1 MNISVII
8 PTLNAGAYI
17 ENLLSEIIKQDSGP
31 SDIII
36 IDSSSEDNTVSI
48 AKKYGAKTIT
58 IPRRDFDHGKTRNTA
73 AMKAGGEVL
82 VFMTQ
87 DALPYD
93 NTLLTRLTAPLKD
106 NGIAAAYGRHI
117 PRHDASLAE
126 KFARQFNYPE
136 KGLVKAVADIPV
148 YGIKTFFFSNVC
160 SAFKKELFFNIG
172 MFPEGIRLNE
182 DMMIAA
188 RLILKGYKTAYV
200 PEAKVY
206 HSHNYSILDQ
216 FRRYYNIGSS
226 IRQNRWLLNHTRPE
240 GDGMKFIKEQLSFVL
255 REKEY
260 STIPHILIETISK
273 YAGYRIGLIAG

>member
-8 PTLNAGAYI
+8 PTLNAGACI
-17 ENLLSEIIKQDSGP
+17 KNLLPALMEQDTGP
-31 SDIII
+31 SEIII

-48 AKKYGAKTIT
+48 AEEFGAKTMT
-58 IPRRDFDHGKTRNTA
+58 IPRRDFDHGRTRNMA
-73 AMKAGGEVL
+73 ALKAGGEVL

-93 NTLLTRLTAPLKD
+93 NTLLTKLVAPLKD
-106 NGIAAAYGRHI
+106 NAIVAAYGRHI
-117 PRHDASLAE
+117 PRPDASLAE

-160 SAFKKELFFNIG
+160 SAFKREVFFNIG
-172 MFPEGIRLNE
+172 MFSEGIRLNE

-188 RLILKGYKTAYV
+188 RLILEGYKTAYV
-200 PEAKVY
+200 PEARVY
-206 HSHNYSILDQ
+206 HSHDYSILDQ

-226 IRQNRWLLNHTRPE
+226 IRHNKWLLNHTRPE
-240 GDGMKFIKEQLSFVL
+240 GDGMKFIKEQISFL
-255 REKEY
+255 MREREY
-260 STIPHILIETISK
+260 TRIPHILLETVSK